1 MVCFPK
7 WEDSAFNCASRHLEV
22 NAALPS
28 ARGFS
33 RERLGPIKL
42 PAVSALILTSVVRAR
57 LCSNSASTGVFPS
70 LHLDVNPGGQSRGTP
85 QHQWNSCYREGISL
99 QNQVGQDPSRKG
111 PCDPEQHI
119 RKRSEST

>member
-42 PAVSALILTSVVRAR
+42 PPAMIFGPDLDFLPCGI
-57 LCSNSASTGVFPS
+57 GV
-70 LHLDVNPGGQSRGTP
+70 
-85 QHQWNSCYREGISL
+85 
-99 QNQVGQDPSRKG
+99 
-111 PCDPEQHI
+111 
-119 RKRSEST
+119 